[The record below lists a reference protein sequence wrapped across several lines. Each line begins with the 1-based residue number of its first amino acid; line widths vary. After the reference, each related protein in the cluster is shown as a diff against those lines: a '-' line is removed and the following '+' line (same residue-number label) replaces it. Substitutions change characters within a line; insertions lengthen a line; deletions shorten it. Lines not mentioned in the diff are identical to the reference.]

1 MEVVL
6 LRVTEDGRTQA
17 LTLRHQRTVIGR
29 QTDCDV
35 RVPTPG
41 ISRHHCEILIDD
53 DEVMIRDLGSSN
65 GTWVNQERVE
75 SQSLKAGDLVSLGKH
90 VFVIRIDGEPEEVDA
105 EACYEDGM
113 PESSEASEPPR
124 VKQGGSTPAASAG
137 AARAS
142 RDPEDSSVFDFDF
155 DLSDEDED
163 DQPPL

>member
-17 LTLRHQRTVIGR
+17 LTLRHERTVIGR

-41 ISRHHCEILIDD
+41 VSRHHCEIMIE
-53 DEVMIRDLGSSN
+53 DEGVSIRDLGSSN
-65 GTWVNQERVE
+65 GTWVNRERVE
-75 SQSLKAGDLVSLGKH
+75 RRRLRAGDLVSLGKH
-90 VFVIRIDGEPEEVDA
+90 VFVIRIDGAPSEVDA

-113 PESSEASEPPR
+113 PDASLTPEPPR
-124 VKQGGSTPAASAG
+124 VKQGGSAP
-137 AARAS
+137 AARANADS
-142 RDPEDSSVFDFDF
+142 GDSSVFDFDF
-155 DLSDEDED
+155 DISDEDED